1 MSELRATGPVPLSP
15 TFNDAH
21 FRNVLGH
28 FGSGVAI
35 ITSMDADGQPSG
47 MAVQSFSSL
56 SMDPPYV
63 FFAPAKT
70 STSWPRIQ
78 QTGRFCANILS
89 EDQQELSRGFAVSG
103 GDKFAGVPW
112 HQSGHGTPI
121 LDGCLA
127 WIDCVLEAEHDAGD
141 HTIVIGRVLELDVER
156 DGRPLLFFR
165 GGYGR
170 LSDD

>member
-1 MSELRATGPVPLSP
+1 VTDELHATGRLSP
-15 TFNDAH
+15 SIDQAH

-35 ITSMDADGQPSG
+35 ITSIDGGEPVG

-56 SMDPPYV
+56 SLDPPYV
-63 FFAPAKT
+63 FFAPATT
-70 STSWPRIQ
+70 STSWPRIRT
-78 QTGRFCANILS
+78 TGRFCANVLS
-89 EDQQELSRGFAVSG
+89 EDQEELSRGFAVSG
-103 GDKFAGVPW
+103 GDKFAGVSW
-112 HQSGHGTPI
+112 HESANGSPI

-127 WIDCVLEAEHDAGD
+127 WIDCVIETEHEGGD
-141 HTIVIGRVLELDVER
+141 HSIVVGRVLELDVER

-170 LSDD
+170 LS

>member
-1 MSELRATGPVPLSP
+1 VTDELHATGRLTPAI
-15 TFNDAH
+15 DQAH

-35 ITSMDADGQPSG
+35 ITSVDGDEPVG

-56 SMDPPYV
+56 SLDPPYV

-70 STSWPRIQ
+70 STSWPRIRD
-78 QTGRFCANILS
+78 TGRFCANILS
-89 EDQQELSRGFAVSG
+89 EDQEELSRGFAISG
-103 GDKFAGVPW
+103 GDKFAGVAW
-112 HQSGHGTPI
+112 QKSSNGSPI
-121 LDGCLA
+121 LEGCLA
-127 WIDCVLEAEHDAGD
+127 WIDCVIETEHDGGD
-141 HTIVIGRVLELDVER
+141 HSIVIGRVLELDVER

-170 LSDD
+170 LET

>member
-1 MSELRATGPVPLSP
+1 LTDELHATGRLTPEIDPQ
-15 TFNDAH
+15 H

-35 ITSMDADGQPSG
+35 ITSVDDGEPVG

-56 SMDPPYV
+56 SLDPPYV
-63 FFAPAKT
+63 IFAPAKT
-70 STSWPRIQ
+70 STSWPRIK
-78 QTGRFCANILS
+78 QTGRFCANVLS
-89 EDQQELSRGFAVSG
+89 EDQEALSRGFAVSG
-103 GDKFAGVPW
+103 GDKFAGVAW
-112 HQSGHGTPI
+112 HESANGSPI

-127 WIDCVLEAEHDAGD
+127 WIDCDIDTEHDGGD
-141 HTIVIGRVLELDVER
+141 HTIVVGRVLELDVER

-170 LSDD
+170 FEA

>member
-1 MSELRATGPVPLSP
+1 MSHEMHATGRLTPGI
-15 TFNDAH
+15 DQGH

-35 ITSMDADGQPSG
+35 ITSMDGGEPVG

-56 SMDPPYV
+56 SLDPPYV
-63 FFAPAKT
+63 MFAPAKT

-78 QTGRFCANILS
+78 NTGRFCANVLH
-89 EDQQELSRGFAVSG
+89 EDQEELSRGFAVSG
-103 GDKFAGVPW
+103 GDKFAGVTW
-112 HQSGHGTPI
+112 HKSDNGSPV
-121 LDGCLA
+121 LDDVLA
-127 WIDCVLEAEHDAGD
+127 WIDCEIEVEHDAGD
-141 HTIVIGRVLELDVER
+141 HIIVVGRVLELDVER

-170 LSDD
+170 LET

>member
-1 MSELRATGPVPLSP
+1 MSELHATGPVPLSP
-15 TFNDAH
+15 TFDDKH

-35 ITSMDADGQPSG
+35 ITAIEDDGQPCG

-56 SMDPPYV
+56 SLDPPYV

-78 QTGRFCANILS
+78 RTGRFCANILS
-89 EDQQELSRGFAVSG
+89 EDQEELSRGFAVSG
-103 GDKFAGVPW
+103 GDKFAGVGW
-112 HQSGHGTPI
+112 HKSGHGTPI
-121 LDGCLA
+121 LDGVLA
-127 WIDCVLEAEHDAGD
+127 WIDCELEVQHEAGD
-141 HTIVIGRVLELDVER
+141 HIIVVGRVLELDVER

-170 LSDD
+170 LSDV

>member
-1 MSELRATGPVPLSP
+1 VTDELHATGRLTPAI
-15 TFNDAH
+15 DQAH

-35 ITSMDADGQPSG
+35 ITSVDGDEPVG

-56 SMDPPYV
+56 SLDPPYV

-70 STSWPRIQ
+70 STSWPRIRD
-78 QTGRFCANILS
+78 TGRFCANILS
-89 EDQQELSRGFAVSG
+89 EDQEELSRGFAISG
-103 GDKFAGVPW
+103 GDKFGGVTW
-112 HQSGHGTPI
+112 HESGNGSPI

-127 WIDCVLEAEHDAGD
+127 WIDCVIETEHDGGD
-141 HTIVIGRVLELDVER
+141 HSIVVGRVLELDVER

-170 LSDD
+170 LS

>member
-1 MSELRATGPVPLSP
+1 VTDELHATGRLSP
-15 TFNDAH
+15 AIDQAH

-35 ITSMDADGQPSG
+35 ITSIDADEPVG

-56 SMDPPYV
+56 SLDPPYV
-63 FFAPAKT
+63 FFAPAKS
-70 STSWPRIQ
+70 STSWPRIRA
-78 QTGRFCANILS
+78 TGRFCANVLS
-89 EDQQELSRGFAVSG
+89 EDQEELSRGFAVSG
-103 GDKFAGVPW
+103 GDKFAGVNW
-112 HQSGHGTPI
+112 HESANRSPI

-127 WIDCVLEAEHDAGD
+127 WIDCVIETEHDGGD
-141 HTIVIGRVLELDVER
+141 HNIVVGRVLELDVER

-170 LSDD
+170 LS